1 MVTEFLDENKNMKK
15 SLLYSIVAAMV
26 MLVTL
31 NSCVK
36 EIDPQTNY
44 VTAKQAQDAP
54 GSFDSFVSSLTS
66 SLNGEFTYGGSSHY
80 PWDFGYPSFFLQ
92 RDVMGQD
99 IACESSGSE
108 WYTTWYTCG
117 TGLGPTYA
125 VCQLPWRYYYKWIK
139 NCNIVISLAGPEPS
153 EYKKEGAGIAYAMRA
168 MFYMDLARMYS
179 QETYGKNVEAETVPI
194 VTESTADPANPRAT
208 NKAMWEFI
216 LSDLD
221 KAETYLA
228 NYKRS
233 DVYTPDLSV
242 VYGLKARAYLT
253 MEDWANAESYAKK
266 AMEGYTMMTR
276 DQYLSQK
283 EGFNK
288 PNEAWMFGLTFRS
301 SDPNITENDADSS
314 WGSQMII
321 EVSASECGYSANYVG
336 PKRIDAHLFNTI
348 PASDFRRMCFIDPA
362 VDAVLSAANP
372 KTEDGEAAITA
383 ALSPYTD
390 DPMGVYNTGYNVS
403 ARGSVGCIEIKFR
416 PKDGEH
422 ANQSEAFTVA
432 VPLMRV
438 EEMKLIEAE
447 AAGMQD
453 QARGIALLTAFAKTR
468 DENYEYGLH
477 QETYYNTSNSM
488 FQNEVWW
495 QRRVELWGE
504 GFATFD
510 IKRLG
515 KGIIRSYEGSNH
527 PAGYQ
532 WNQESTPQW
541 MNLCIVQ
548 TETNN
553 NPACTNNPT
562 PVAPKGDSP
571 KFSF

>member
-1 MVTEFLDENKNMKK
+1 MKK
-15 SLLYSIVAAMV
+15 SILYSAAA
-26 MLVTL
+26 LVVLMTL
-31 NSCVK
+31 NSCIK
-36 EIDPQTNY
+36 EIDPQTSY
-44 VTAKQAQDAP
+44 VTEKQAQDAP
-54 GSFDSFVSSLTS
+54 GSYENFVAALTG
-66 SLNGEFTYGGSSHY
+66 SLNGEFTYSGSSQY

-99 IACESSGSE
+99 IVCTSSGSE

-125 VCQLPWRYYYKWIK
+125 VCQLPWTYYYGWIK
-139 NCNIVISLAGPEPS
+139 NCSIVIKQGGGEEADEAHKVGV
-153 EYKKEGAGIAYAMRA
+153 GMAYAMRA
-168 MFYMDLARMYS
+168 MFYEDLARMYAPA
-179 QETYGKNVEAETVPI
+179 TYAKNVEAETVPI

-208 NKAMWEFI
+208 NKDMWEFI

-221 KAETYLA
+221 KAEAMLA
-228 NYKRS
+228 GYTRS
-233 DVYTPDLSV
+233 NVYTPDISV

-253 MEDWANAESYAKK
+253 MEDWANAEKYAKL
-266 AMEGYTMMTR
+266 AQNGYTMMTR
-276 DQYLSQK
+276 DQYLSQT

-288 PNEAWMFGLTFRS
+288 PNGSWIFGLTYRS

-321 EVSASECGYSANYVG
+321 EVSASECGYSANYIG
-336 PKRIDAHLFNTI
+336 PKRMDAHLFNTI
-348 PASDFRRMCFIDPA
+348 PATDFRRMCWIDPA
-362 VDAVLSAANP
+362 VDELLPQSSEDAA
-372 KTEDGEAAITA
+372 TVAGQAAIVE

-390 DPMGVYNTGYNVS
+390 DPLGVYNTCYNVAAYS
-403 ARGSVGCIEIKFR
+403 AAGYVPVKFR
-416 PKDGEH
+416 QKDGVH
-422 ANQSEAFTVA
+422 DNQYTAFTVA

-453 QARGIALLTAFAKTR
+453 QARGISLLTAFAQTR
-468 DENYEYGLH
+468 DASYVYGTH
-477 QETYYNTSNSM
+477 NEAYGNTATSA

-510 IKRLG
+510 IKRLQ
-515 KGIIRSYEGSNH
+515 KGIIRSYEGTNH
-527 PAGYQ
+527 VNNYR
-532 WNQESTPQW
+532 WNTDGVPEW

-548 TETNN
+548 SETNN

-562 PVAPKGDSP
+562 PIAPTGNSTP
-571 KFSF
+571 YVW